1 MQLLGGLLFLD
12 NLPLD
17 VALEGDGPGSVNL
30 VRLLLEYGA
39 DPEKQRSMLLGIS
52 PSGTVRDHAEQVPP
66 PSPPPHLLLANHMVS
81 PRQAPSVGTH
91 HFNLN

>member
-66 PSPPPHLLLANHMVS
+66 RPHHLTSSSRITWSHRAKRLLWAHTTL
-81 PRQAPSVGTH
+81 T
-91 HFNLN
+91 